1 MSKTWIAPAIEEQ
14 TSIVAQLGSYNGAGP
29 GSGGGGGGNNG
40 CCPGCP
46 S

>member
-14 TSIVAQLGSYNGAGP
+14 ASIVAQLGSTYGAGP
-29 GSGGGGGGNNG
+29 GSGGGGGGGNN